1 MKGLLV
7 VASVLIAATTA
18 KPLRLQSR
26 AIDGSLFGLFK
37 LTSQYAAAAYCDKNN
52 DEAPGKLVCRPGN
65 CPLVQSADTLTT
77 VEFRDTVA
85 TDTTGFV
92 AVDRTNRNVICT
104 FRGST
109 SARNWL
115 SNLNF
120 FPRPTDICPGCAV
133 HEGFS
138 RAVGEVRGR
147 VVPGIRAAL
156 AANPGFDVVVT
167 GHSLGGAL
175 ATITAAEVRKAG
187 ISAAL
192 YTYGAPR
199 VGNKAF
205 ADFVGAQA
213 GGNFRVTNA
222 NDLVPRLP
230 PREFGYAHV
239 KPEYHIVSAGGDV
252 SADEVAYLAN
262 PSRRQGNAGADGFNI
277 DAHGQYFGPISACGN
292 FELVK

>member
-1 MKGLLV
+1 M
-7 VASVLIAATTA
+7 
-18 KPLRLQSR
+18 
-26 AIDGSLFGLFK
+26 
-37 LTSQYAAAAYCDKNN
+37 
-52 DEAPGKLVCRPGN
+52 
-65 CPLVQSADTLTT
+65 
-77 VEFRDTVA
+77 
-85 TDTTGFV
+85 
-92 AVDRTNRNVICT
+92 
-104 FRGST
+104 
-109 SARNWL
+109 
-115 SNLNF
+115 
-120 FPRPTDICPGCAV
+120 

-192 YTYGAPR
+192 VRFCTSFFFSLQQFYSRSLDSAGRRTHSLASPEKTRCVSLTKLAQRKQYTYGAPR

>member
-1 MKGLLV
+1 MKGVFAIASLLLE
-7 VASVLIAATTA
+7 VATA
-18 KPLRLQSR
+18 NPLRLQSR
-26 AIDGSLFGLFK
+26 AIDGGLFGLFK

-52 DEAPGKLVCRPGN
+52 DRAPGKLVCQPGN
-65 CPLVQSADTLTT
+65 CPLVQSADTMTT
-77 VEFRDTVA
+77 VEFRDTLA

-92 AVDRTNRNVICT
+92 AVDKTNRNIICT

-115 SNLNF
+115 NNLHF
-120 FPRPTDICPGCAV
+120 FPRPTDICPGCAL

-138 RAVGEVRGR
+138 RSAGEVRGR

-156 AANPGFDVVVT
+156 DANPGFNVVIA

-187 ISAAL
+187 IPAAL

-213 GGNFRVTNA
+213 GGNFRVTNR

-239 KPEYHIVSAGGDV
+239 NPEYHIVSVDDDV
-252 SADEVAYLAN
+252 SADEVTFFAN
-262 PSRRQGNAGADGFNI
+262 PSKRDGNAGADGFDV
-277 DAHGQYFGPISACGN
+277 DAHGQYFGPISACGD